1 MRYSQDEFEASKFLG
16 NAVGRNNPFMR
27 KIACMGEEHRK
38 LASYIEALNIIGKKR
53 LTKKQKEQL
62 KLIEN
67 IIIALGQAEFKMDI
81 VSHLSMKAN
90 VDEDIADAH

>member
-1 MRYSQDEFEASKFLG
+1 MRYSKDEFEASKFLG

-27 KIACMGEEHRK
+27 KIACMGDEHRE
-38 LASYIEALNIIGKKR
+38 LASYLEAINILGKDR
-53 LTKKQKEQL
+53 LTKQQKEKL
-62 KLIEN
+62 KLLEKIV
-67 IIIALGQAEFKMDI
+67 IALGQAEFKMDI